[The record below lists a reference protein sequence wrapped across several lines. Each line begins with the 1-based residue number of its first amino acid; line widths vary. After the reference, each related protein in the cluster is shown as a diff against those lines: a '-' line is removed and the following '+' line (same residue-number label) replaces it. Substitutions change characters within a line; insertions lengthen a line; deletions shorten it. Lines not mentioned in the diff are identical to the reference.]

1 MTEGLNPD
9 DRFEPMRE
17 RLDNCTTQFDLL
29 RLLREITRIYDY
41 DYFFVAGAGDAAVRE
56 LADAIIITSA
66 PANLIRRYDET
77 GLFERSPLMRALS
90 GVGTPLQ
97 CRLDEP
103 FKAYTL
109 EQQMAMDAFSAE
121 FDLDNCFI
129 TPVYHRDYGPA
140 VVCFLGK
147 RSKMS
152 FNEAAN
158 LALVSQLVHHK
169 LRRVSAQPNKLDSP
183 LTEREREC
191 LVWTSSGKT
200 SVEIARIL
208 GLSEHTVNHYLNNA
222 ARKLDAVNRTQAVAL
237 AIRHGF
243 ID

>member
-1 MTEGLNPD
+1 MTERYYND
-9 DRFEPMRE
+9 DHFEPLCQ
-17 RLDNCTTQFDLL
+17 RLNHCTTQFDLL
-29 RLLREITRIYDY
+29 RLLREITQFYGY
-41 DYFFVAGAGDAAVRE
+41 SYFFIAGSGDRAVAN
-56 LADAIIITSA
+56 LADSIIITSA
-66 PANLIRRYDET
+66 PSDLIRRYDEA
-77 GLFERSPLMRALS
+77 GLMERSPLLRALT
-90 GVGTPLQ
+90 GMGAPLQ

-103 FKAYTL
+103 FKDLTT
-109 EQQMAMDAFSAE
+109 EQQVTLDAFSAE
-121 FDLDNCFI
+121 FNLDCCFI

-140 VVCFLGK
+140 AVCFLGK
-147 RSKMS
+147 RKQMT
-152 FNEAAN
+152 FTDTAN
-158 LALVSQLVHHK
+158 LAMIANLAHQK
-169 LRRVSAQPNKLDSP
+169 LRRVSAQPNKADSP

-237 AIRHGF
+237 AIRQGF